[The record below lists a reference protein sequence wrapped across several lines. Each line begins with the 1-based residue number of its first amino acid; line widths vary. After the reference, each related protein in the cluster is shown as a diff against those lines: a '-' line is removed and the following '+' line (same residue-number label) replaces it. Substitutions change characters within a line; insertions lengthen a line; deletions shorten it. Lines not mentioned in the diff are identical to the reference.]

1 MFISYII
8 LPSHGE
14 TYLVRCIE
22 FLYAQT
28 ESDFEVII
36 AENHFNTCSEYIKD
50 ALQTKN
56 NFKVI
61 EECNPS
67 DKLHAAAKLIDE
79 NAEFVQI
86 LESGTT
92 ATPHALKSL
101 KRVAEGVDLIIPA
114 TIIKTSDGFLKRF
127 PEGWENSKPMDILD
141 AFDYCFRKSL
151 FDKYQDEILKDPYRV
166 ESLMDV
172 LLSNNTPFVFTDD
185 VCYYIIKPEFNTLP
199 QEKLDYDR
207 IQIIASNI
215 MKPEVNSEKIKL
227 FTKYIHRLVY
237 VIDSDRCENNEKNRA
252 LESLKEF
259 GREIS
264 GNFVLNKIFTLNT
277 GIPSDDLQVLDLSGY
292 ITLRKEVFRLSDTE
306 NSVGTINALLE
317 GFARNR
323 QESIKEIEEHVRSLR
338 INHSDRVDKIEEMR
352 EEITAIYTNMNSIMQ
367 GTVSGSFNISPQAT
381 GVSAFNDP
389 MTEVPYL
396 YATGKLGLKTILKSF
411 GGWFRFKF
419 RRKK

>member
-28 ESDFEVII
+28 ESDFEVIV
-36 AENHFNTCSEYIKD
+36 AESHFNTCSEYIKD

-56 NFKVI
+56 NFKI
-61 EECNPS
+61 IGECNPA
-67 DKLHAAAKLIDE
+67 DKLRAAAKLIDE

-86 LESGTT
+86 LESGTA

-114 TIIKTSDGFLKRF
+114 SIIKTSDGFLKRF
-127 PEGWENSKPMDILD
+127 PEGWENAKQMDILD

-151 FDKYQDEILKDPYRV
+151 LEKYEDEILRDPYHV
-166 ESLMDV
+166 EALIDV
-172 LLSNNTPFVFTDD
+172 LLAIDTPFAFAEDI
-185 VCYYIIKPEFNTLP
+185 CYYITKPEFGITPN
-199 QEKLDYDR
+199 EKLDYDK
-207 IQIIASNI
+207 IQIISSNI
-215 MKPEVNSEKIKL
+215 MKPEVNSSKIKL

-237 VIDSDRCENNEKNRA
+237 VIDSERCDVKEKQA
-252 LESLKEF
+252 AFESLKEF

-277 GIPSDDLQVLDLSGY
+277 GVPSADLQILDLSGY
-292 ITLRKEVFRLSDTE
+292 KTLRKEVFRLTDTE
-306 NSVGTINALLE
+306 NSVGTIKAVLE

-323 QESIKEIEEHVRSLR
+323 QESIKEIEEHVKALKIDYSERS
-338 INHSDRVDKIEEMR
+338 DKIEKIQ
-352 EEITAIYTNMNSIMQ
+352 EEITAIYMNMNSIMQ
-367 GTVSGSFNISPQAT
+367 GTVNGSFNVSPQAT

-396 YATGKLGLKTILKSF
+396 YATGKLGLKTIFKSF